1 MKRTFSLLVAAALL
15 AAPAVAVA
23 DPGGKPA
30 WVDRKKHPHGMPP
43 GQAKK
48 LYYRGDRIPSD
59 ARTVLEDYR
68 RYRLPAPGDDQ
79 IWVRVDEDAYLT
91 QRATGLVLDVIRSR
105 F

>member
-1 MKRTFSLLVAAALL
+1 MKRSLSLLIAAAVLAAPVAAA
-15 AAPAVAVA
+15 A
-23 DPGGKPA
+23 DPGGRPA
-30 WVDRKKHPHGMPP
+30 WAGRKQHPHGMPP

-48 LYYRGDRIPSD
+48 LYYRGDRIPTD

-68 RYRLPAPGDDQ
+68 RYRLPSPGDDQ